1 MSRNERMLPMSG
13 TASAWCRGMHPIVYG
28 IKRAFLSSTTFLRR
42 KLRRAFGLT
51 QARFDV
57 LYLVHKGHE
66 DQLEIR
72 RKLGLTSSTISEM
85 LQTLEKL
92 LLVTRKTKDTDRRAR
107 VVHLT
112 AEGKRRTV
120 ACIEAWL
127 THRAGLRMVR
137 NAFDWNKDPD
147 HAFRQMDDF
156 ESRLLM
162 LEEWFITPVASAR
175 LLYPGFHPDD

>member
-1 MSRNERMLPMSG
+1 
-13 TASAWCRGMHPIVYG
+13 MHPIVYG

-57 LYLVHKGHE
+57 LYLVHQGHR

-72 RKLGLTSSTISEM
+72 RMLGLTSSTISEM

-92 LLVTRKTKDTDRRAR
+92 LLVTRKVKDTDRRAR
-107 VVHLT
+107 VVELT
-112 AEGKRRTV
+112 TEGRRRTG

-127 THRAGLRMVR
+127 PNRAGLRMMR
-137 NAFDWNKDPD
+137 NVFNWKRDRDRAF
-147 HAFRQMDDF
+147 HRMDDF
-156 ESRLLM
+156 ETQLREI
-162 LEEWFITPVASAR
+162 EEWFIHPVASER